1 MNRNIIYNP
10 LYLQVKDVLLKRIV
24 DEVYKPGESIPS
36 ELKLASDFGTSVS
49 TIRQAISILV
59 SERYLVRKQG
69 KGTYVSPRKTKLSF
83 LCWVVESKLGLKIIN
98 DVISL
103 FEEKHPGVEVELIP
117 TTYPETR
124 KTLLKM
130 ITSGNAPDV
139 AQIVS
144 HWTSFFASMGAFE
157 PLSSCLSGDNL
168 NKRLRDKDLLAGTY
182 MDKLYSVSWG
192 LCPVAL
198 IANLNVLREAGIH
211 RVGFQITLDD
221 FFSFCNTITTALS
234 EKGKYCYGFCK
245 SDDEVD
251 FLRIYTFLQAFHG
264 GFVNEREEVIFNS
277 RENLEGFRW
286 LREFIRH
293 TKIFTSDIYTIR
305 ERFARGD
312 IAFISD
318 GPWIKYLLEEI
329 TGERFDRNFKVLL
342 NPVRNGNRSYSWGY
356 NHALA
361 ICSQSKNTLYAA
373 QFIDELTSDKK
384 ISNFYYEA
392 VGHLPVQERYMHD
405 TRYDTDFFHA
415 YREQLNNTQVIN
427 AQNAM
432 FEKGMVLCQ
441 DAVRKMLFEDAEI
454 ERELDEKQYNLKML
468 YYD

>member
-1 MNRNIIYNP
+1 
-10 LYLQVKDVLLKRIV
+10 
-24 DEVYKPGESIPS
+24 
-36 ELKLASDFGTSVS
+36 
-49 TIRQAISILV
+49 
-59 SERYLVRKQG
+59 
-69 KGTYVSPRKTKLSF
+69 
-83 LCWVVESKLGLKIIN
+83 
-98 DVISL
+98 
-103 FEEKHPGVEVELIP
+103 
-117 TTYPETR
+117 
-124 KTLLKM
+124 
-130 ITSGNAPDV
+130 
-139 AQIVS
+139 
-144 HWTSFFASMGAFE
+144 
-157 PLSSCLSGDNL
+157 LSGDNL

-182 MDKLYSVSWG
+182 IDKLYSVSWG

-361 ICSQSKNTLYAA
+361 ICSQSKNKLYAA

-392 VGHLPVQERYMHD
+392 VGHLPVQELYMHD

-432 FEKGMVLCQ
+432 FEKAMVLCQ
-441 DAVRKMLFEDAEI
+441 DAV
-454 ERELDEKQYNLKML
+454 
-468 YYD
+468 